1 MAIDWDKV
9 VEWRTHCRFWDGA
22 SALQAEESSEM
33 ANELVTMETG
43 EDRPGD
49 TAMSLMADWVRRA
62 RSMSTKGRK
71 MATPVIHKAKYSIVV
86 LGRGGVGKS
95 ALILRF
101 LYDEFVEDYEP
112 TKADCYQKKM
122 TLKTHGEVV
131 LEVLDTA
138 GEEMYPSSREN
149 LYRIAD
155 GFLLVFSVS
164 DPDSLHSLK
173 ELNEEILRVRG
184 DGAVAPCLVVAT
196 KCDLSRERKVHSLV
210 PCFALK
216 VSIERLIV
224 GWLKVSLDEIKAVT
238 AKWDIPF
245 VETSARTK
253 YNVAEVF
260 IEITQQ
266 MKFHKTEGCP
276 TSSAEKQDDPSDL
289 PAPDEQDADEI
300 SFQAKLKRTWRIFH
314 KSARKQGKKIKASV
328 VRNGRRFKIFIE
340 KKTNNVRRFRRKPPT
355 ESAESNWW
363 QQPIVLLVT
372 NTQLIWHRICQ
383 SLSCLPIGGDTSYP

>member
-1 MAIDWDKV
+1 
-9 VEWRTHCRFWDGA
+9 
-22 SALQAEESSEM
+22 M

-149 LYRIAD
+149 L
-155 GFLLVFSVS
+155 
-164 DPDSLHSLK
+164 
-173 ELNEEILRVRG
+173 
-184 DGAVAPCLVVAT
+184 
-196 KCDLSRERKVHSLV
+196 
-210 PCFALK
+210 
-216 VSIERLIV
+216 
-224 GWLKVSLDEIKAVT
+224 
-238 AKWDIPF
+238 
-245 VETSARTK
+245 
-253 YNVAEVF
+253 
-260 IEITQQ
+260 
-266 MKFHKTEGCP
+266 
-276 TSSAEKQDDPSDL
+276 
-289 PAPDEQDADEI
+289 
-300 SFQAKLKRTWRIFH
+300 
-314 KSARKQGKKIKASV
+314 
-328 VRNGRRFKIFIE
+328 
-340 KKTNNVRRFRRKPPT
+340 
-355 ESAESNWW
+355 
-363 QQPIVLLVT
+363 
-372 NTQLIWHRICQ
+372 
-383 SLSCLPIGGDTSYP
+383 